1 MCSDTELYNRF
12 LSGDKT
18 AYDELMIRYGDS
30 LTNYL
35 IGYLHNPEDAED
47 LMIDTFAR
55 IMVKRPSIGDG
66 NFKAYLYKVGRNFAT
81 RFHLRKSRAE
91 VFSLD
96 EMETEPESGENIG
109 EEHLTRERAAV
120 IRRCLNRVEQEYRE
134 ALWLVYMEN
143 MSYEKAAAIM
153 KVSYKRMDYMLQKG
167 KQLLRAELSKEGIT
181 EPDD

>member
-1 MCSDTELYNRF
+1 MCRDSELYNRF

-35 IGYLHNPEDAED
+35 NGYLHNPEDAED

-55 IMVKRPSIGDG
+55 IMVKRPQIGEG
-66 NFKAYLYKVGRNFAT
+66 NFKAYLYKVGRNLVT
-81 RFHLRKSRAE
+81 RFHLRRSRAD

-96 EMETEPESGENIG
+96 DIEEISYETDYGEDVSSK
-109 EEHLTRERAAV
+109 ERAAV
-120 IRRCLNRVEQEYRE
+120 IRRCLAKIEPEYRE

-143 MSYEKAAAIM
+143 MSYEKAAEIM
-153 KVSYKRMDYMLQKG
+153 KVNYKRMDYMLQRG
-167 KQLLRAELSKEGIT
+167 KQRLRAELEKEGIT
-181 EPDD
+181 NPDD